1 MKTRSGLPLHWKII
15 IGMLLGIV
23 YAVIS
28 VQLGWNRFTADFV
41 APFGTIFMNL
51 LKLIAVPLVLFS
63 IISGIAGLGSP
74 ESLGRLG
81 LKTLG
86 IYFIT
91 TIIAVSLGLLI
102 VNLIKPGFSR
112 DSALML
118 DNRIR
123 YELWK
128 QQTNAGDLDTICEL
142 CKPEN
147 AERVAHLLAHSAAG
161 PSDDLIV
168 SKMEKAEQTK
178 NRGPLA
184 FLVDIVPDNIF
195 TSLNDS
201 KLMIQVIF
209 FGIFFGI
216 SLLYIPSQRQEVLLM
231 FFQSITDV
239 FLKMVDLVMKAAPF
253 FVFALMAGTISQI
266 AGDDVSKVLPVF
278 KSLGSYTLSVVVGL
292 IVMAFVIYP
301 TVIHFFAP
309 GIRFM
314 EFIKA
319 ISPAQL
325 LAFSSS
331 SSAATLPVTIECMEE
346 NMHIPKKYTSF
357 VLPIGATVNMDGT
370 SLYQA
375 VAVVFLAQMHGVDL
389 TLSQQLTIIMTATLA
404 SIGAAAVPSAGLIML
419 IIVLTSVNLNPAWI
433 AIILP
438 IDRILDMCRTVVNVT
453 GDAMVCTLVA
463 KSEEP
468 TGQTENKASYETS
481 S

>member
-1 MKTRSGLPLHWKII
+1 
-15 IGMLLGIV
+15 MLLGIV
-23 YAVIS
+23 YAIIS

-51 LKLIAVPLVLFS
+51 LKLIAEPLVLFS
-63 IISGIAGLGSP
+63 IISGIAGLVSP

-86 IYFIT
+86 IYFVT
-91 TIIAVSLGLLI
+91 TITAVSLGLLI
-102 VNLIKPGFSR
+102 VNLIKPGYSR
-112 DSALML
+112 DTDLML
-118 DNRIR
+118 ENRIR

-128 QQTNAGDLDTICEL
+128 KQANADDLDDICEICKPQNQSLIEHISSHSQDVHSEDLVVSKIEKAQQT
-142 CKPEN
+142 K
-147 AERVAHLLAHSAAG
+147 S
-161 PSDDLIV
+161 
-168 SKMEKAEQTK
+168 
-178 NRGPLA
+178 RGPLA
-184 FLVDIVPDNIF
+184 FLVDMVPENIF

-216 SLLYIPSQRQEVLLM
+216 SLLYIPGQRQEVLM
-231 FFQSITDV
+231 IFFQSITDV
-239 FLKMVDLVMKAAPF
+239 FLKMVDLVMKASPF

-266 AGDDVSKVLPVF
+266 AGDDVSKVLPIF
-278 KSLGSYTLSVVVGL
+278 KSLGSYTFSVVLGL

-301 TVIHFFAP
+301 TIIHFFAP

-346 NMHIPKKYTSF
+346 NMNIPKKYTSF

-389 TLSQQLTIIMTATLA
+389 SLMQQLTIILTATLA

-419 IIVLTSVNLNPAWI
+419 IIVLTSVSLNPAWI

-463 KSEEP
+463 KSESPVEH
-468 TGQTENKASYETS
+468 TEK
-481 S
+481 

>member
-1 MKTRSGLPLHWKII
+1 
-15 IGMLLGIV
+15 MLLGIV
-23 YAVIS
+23 YAIVS
-28 VQLGWNRFTADFV
+28 VQMGWHRFTADYI

-81 LKTLG
+81 LKTLM
-86 IYFIT
+86 IYLST
-91 TIIAVSLGLLI
+91 TVIAVSLGLMI
-102 VNLIKPGFSR
+102 VNLIKPGRSS
-112 DSALML
+112 DTAMML
-118 DNRIR
+118 ENRIR
-123 YELWK
+123 YELWRA
-128 QQTNAGDLDTICEL
+128 QSGAEPLDDICEI

-147 AERVAHLLAHSAAG
+147 EQLTSAISAVMPQESAGEAVALK
-161 PSDDLIV
+161 I
-168 SKMEKAEQTK
+168 EKAQQTQS
-178 NRGPLA
+178 RGPLA
-184 FLVDIVPDNIF
+184 FLVDMVPENIF

-209 FGIFFGI
+209 FGILFGI
-216 SLLYIPSQRQEVLLM
+216 ALLYIPGQRQEILIS
-231 FFQSITDV
+231 FFQSMTDV
-239 FLKMVDLVMKAAPF
+239 FLKMVDFVMKASPF

-266 AGDDVSKVLPVF
+266 AGDDVSKVIPIF
-278 KSLGSYTLSVVVGL
+278 KSLGSYTLSVLAGL
-292 IVMAFVIYP
+292 IAMAFVIYP
-301 TVIHFFAP
+301 AVIHFLAP
-309 GIRFM
+309 GIRFS
-314 EFIKA
+314 EFLKA

-346 NMHIPKKYTSF
+346 SMKIPKKYTSF

-375 VAVVFLAQMHGVDL
+375 VAVVFLAQMHGIDL
-389 TLSQQLTIIMTATLA
+389 TLAQQMTIVLTATLA
-404 SIGAAAVPSAGLIML
+404 SIGAAAVPSSGLIML
-419 IIVLTSVNLNPAWI
+419 IIVLNSVNLNPVWI

-463 KSEEP
+463 KSE
-468 TGQTENKASYETS
+468 S
-481 S
+481 SAEM